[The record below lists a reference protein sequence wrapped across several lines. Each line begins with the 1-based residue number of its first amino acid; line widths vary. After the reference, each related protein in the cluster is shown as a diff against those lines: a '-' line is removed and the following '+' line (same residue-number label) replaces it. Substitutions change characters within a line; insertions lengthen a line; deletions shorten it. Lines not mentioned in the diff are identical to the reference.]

1 MSTELVNRILKLNT
15 PIVILPVNNNDL
27 NNSDINNEI
36 LYEYDHKAPPTSMH
50 EKYIILYKN
59 EIDSDDKTNK
69 LNNIPGFKSKHVFK
83 NAFNG
88 CAATMNKGLL
98 AKLAE
103 DDDILILEKD
113 SIMNEQSYSKEE
125 IEINKKEVV
134 YWHQTM
140 TNTAPV
146 ATDNFSNLHCYVL
159 DTGIMPTH
167 TEFSPGQVILDY
179 NAISKNKQAEDNNG
193 HGTGV
198 ASIIGGKTVGVA
210 NKTILHSIKVLNST
224 GSGYTSDIIAG
235 LNWVIINKKTPCV
248 INMSLGGSFSSTL
261 STAVQNCI
269 KNGIQ
274 IVCASGNEGID
285 ATTMT
290 PAGTVGAITVSAYDS
305 SKKRPSWSNY
315 GSVVETFAPGVSLK
329 AAWGDSTTSYFLVNG
344 TSFSSPLVS
353 GILIRYL
360 KENPTATPSQILSY
374 LSRANIAN
382 EIIDPGSTTTSNY
395 RVVWNPTKIPQC

>member
-15 PIVILPVNNNDL
+15 PIIILPVNNENDI
-27 NNSDINNEI
+27 SNENDTLSRI
-36 LYEYDHKAPPTSMH
+36 TSSH
-50 EKYIILYKN
+50 EKYIILYK
-59 EIDSDDKTNK
+59 EDIDTDDKTNK

-83 NAFNG
+83 NTFKG
-88 CAATMNKGLL
+88 CAATINKGLL
-98 AKLAE
+98 AKLA
-103 DDDILILEKD
+103 DDEDILIMERD
-113 SIMNEQSYSKEE
+113 SLMNTTFYSKEE
-125 IEINKKEVV
+125 ITNNKKEVV

-159 DTGIMPTH
+159 DTGIIPDH
-167 TEFSPGQVILDY
+167 TEFSPGQVVLDY
-179 NAISKNKQAEDNNG
+179 NAISKNTQAQDNNG

-198 ASIIGGKTVGVA
+198 ASIVGGKTVGVA

-235 LNWVIINKKTPCV
+235 LNWVITNKKTPCV

-261 STAVQNCI
+261 NTAVQNCI

-274 IVCASGNEGID
+274 VVCASGNEGKD

-290 PAGTVGAITVSAYDS
+290 PAGTVGAITVSSYDS
-305 SKKRPSWSNY
+305 SKKRPTWSNY

-329 AAWGDSTTSYFLVNG
+329 AAWGDSTTSYFLVDG

-353 GILIRYL
+353 GILIRFL

-374 LSRANIAN
+374 LYRANVAN
-382 EIIDPGSTTTSNY
+382 EIIDPGSTTTPNY
-395 RVVWNPTKIPQC
+395 RLVWNPTKIPQC